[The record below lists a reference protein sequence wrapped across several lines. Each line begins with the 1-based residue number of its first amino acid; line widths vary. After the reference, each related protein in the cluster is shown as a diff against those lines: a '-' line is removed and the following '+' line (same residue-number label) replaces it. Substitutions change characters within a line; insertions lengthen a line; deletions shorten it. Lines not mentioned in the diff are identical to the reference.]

1 MKLFYNTSDFGKIF
15 FPNFIWQS
23 KINKIL
29 LTFDDG
35 PMINN
40 SEKILSYLNKFNI
53 KVLFFCV
60 GDNIKKYQE
69 LTSEILSEGH
79 SIGNHTF
86 YHKNIRKL
94 SNKEIAKEIEMTNNI
109 LFDKFGYKCEYFRPP
124 YGKFTFSLSKL
135 LEVYKM
141 KNVMWSLLTYDY
153 KNDFE
158 VVKFAILKYLKNN
171 SIVVLHDSIKSSQII
186 LDSIDFIME
195 FANKNNYEI
204 GNSSECLK

>member
-1 MKLFYNTSDFGKIF
+1 MKLFYNPSDFGKILL
-15 FPNFIWQS
+15 PNFIWQS

-35 PMINN
+35 PLINN
-40 SEKILSYLNKFNI
+40 SEKILSYLNKFKL

-60 GDNIKKYQE
+60 GDNIRKYPE
-69 LTSEILSEGH
+69 LVSEILSEDH

-86 YHKNIRKL
+86 YHKNTRKL

-109 LFDKFGYKCEYFRPP
+109 LFDKFGYKPEYFRPP
-124 YGKFTFSLSKL
+124 YGRFKISLQKL
-135 LEVYKM
+135 TENYKM
-141 KNVMWSLLTYDY
+141 KCVMWSLLTYDY

-158 VVKFAILKYLKNN
+158 VVKFAVLKYLKNN

-186 LDSIDFIME
+186 LDSIDFIMDV
-195 FANKNNYEI
+195 ANKNNYEI
-204 GNSSECLK
+204 GNPAECLK

>member
-1 MKLFYNTSDFGKIF
+1 MKLFYNPSDFGKILL
-15 FPNFIWQS
+15 PNFIWQS

-35 PMINN
+35 PLINN
-40 SEKILSYLNKFNI
+40 SEKILSYLNKFNL
-53 KVLFFCV
+53 KVLFFCI
-60 GDNIKKYQE
+60 GDNVKKYPE
-69 LTSEILSEGH
+69 IITEILSEGH

-109 LFDKFGYKCEYFRPP
+109 LFDKLGYKSEYFRPP
-124 YGKFTFSLSKL
+124 YGRFKLSLSII
-135 LEVYKM
+135 LENYKM

-158 VVKFAILKYLKNN
+158 VVKFAVLKYLKNN
-171 SIVVLHDSIKSSQII
+171 SIVALHDSIKSSQII
-186 LDSIDFIME
+186 LDSIDFIMDV
-195 FANKNNYEI
+195 ANKNNYEI
-204 GNSSECLK
+204 GNPTECLK